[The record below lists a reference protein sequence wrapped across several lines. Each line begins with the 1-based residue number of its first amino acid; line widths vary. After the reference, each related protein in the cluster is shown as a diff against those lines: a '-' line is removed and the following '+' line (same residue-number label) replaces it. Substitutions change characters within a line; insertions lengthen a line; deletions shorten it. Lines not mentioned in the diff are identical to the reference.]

1 MNCQIG
7 SPNTIVPWQLWHQI
21 KLFAEML
28 KFPENNFFK
37 EKNFE
42 EKKIVKESKEYPLG
56 CVGP

>member
-1 MNCQIG
+1 
-7 SPNTIVPWQLWHQI
+7 
-21 KLFAEML
+21 ML
-28 KFPENNFFK
+28 KFPKNIFFK